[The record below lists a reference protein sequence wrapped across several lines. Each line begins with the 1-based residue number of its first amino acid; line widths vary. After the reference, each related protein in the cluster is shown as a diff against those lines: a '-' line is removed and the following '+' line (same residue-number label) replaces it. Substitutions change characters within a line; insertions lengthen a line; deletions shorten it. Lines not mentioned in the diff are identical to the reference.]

1 MPNSPPE
8 SPTIQPVEAPPP
20 WEDFPDNTYEQDQG
34 SFEPLQLPKT
44 MASSSF
50 KIQSQ
55 NDYLRQWLPRQES
68 YLHHLLDR
76 EAPPED
82 RRCII
87 CQQDG
92 VYKCQDCLGE
102 PLYCTGCCRSQHRS
116 NPFHWITHVGLIIYL
131 GHDGKQCPAVTDRWN
146 LFEEDEPEDLLE
158 PEDLPFV
165 SGPEF
170 QPKENTMVIVDKS
183 GVHHLEVRCCECP
196 NAMSPDIQMF
206 RHGFFPASFNR
217 PKTVFTFRVLND
229 FLLDSLEC
237 GTSAMNYY
245 SKLRRMTSV
254 TTDRYRELMR
264 VARQWRQLKT
274 MKWHGFGHRSD
285 NPSTGEL
292 ALFCPACPQPGINV
306 LLDPSWKYTRSFVM
320 DRNFK
325 AEHLHPIKP
334 FDEVW
339 LSDGLGFMVGKD
351 RYKMHLAEA
360 ADTVEKSS
368 CNNHRA
374 VNQANAARH
383 KLEST
388 GIGGV
393 ACARHGERQINM
405 DYALCEASRHNME
418 GITRAVTFYD
428 INCQYNKHFRVRVG
442 RSRFLEMAPQLTI
455 IPGIG
460 LWHVHGHQDSCY
472 VRYASNFIEGIGR
485 IDGEIMETLWARLN
499 LISPAARGMSSPH
512 QKECLDYQMNDS
524 NFCKMIRMKR
534 TLCQKYK
541 LARNGILESGKAFN
555 RLDEAAPL
563 HLKTEWLARER
574 IAQSSRLNDPSAM
587 DEYEINI
594 KKAPSKKEIELR
606 LLEEGNA
613 HNAAPS
619 RRSVATWIS
628 TGLAIEEAQIALL
641 IEVRRIGRR
650 STETQR
656 LDIARQR
663 DRLQGQIDGFA
674 RSALTH
680 LGEGFDADDEPEDLD
695 VDILDD
701 LDDDPADFTE
711 TSHTWTNSPKFTV
724 IPLPSNLGVDRCRRC
739 MAEDLIPL
747 EMSLREGQANDALHN
762 LRIYLCNKAIL
773 FRTTV
778 RQANYQALKTRAWSQ
793 VTSVQQAVSLHA
805 SIYTK
810 TRKQMMKLEPGQD
823 QLQKYKPLLREQ
835 LKIST
840 AVGDPNARGQRNES
854 LAWFLSVE
862 VDLGGPD
869 QSWNEEFYRVHWLR
883 AKALWDRWRE
893 EMLLVKLEMDWTCK
907 FFLWKTTQW
916 GEHMQGSLEKRL
928 PGHGCYAGRQSQ
940 MYSLLAQDAQA
951 AFQDLQNVLIE
962 AGDE

>member
-1 MPNSPPE
+1 
-8 SPTIQPVEAPPP
+8 
-20 WEDFPDNTYEQDQG
+20 
-34 SFEPLQLPKT
+34 
-44 MASSSF
+44 
-50 KIQSQ
+50 QSQ

-116 NPFHWITHVGLIIYL
+116 NPFHWISQWNGRFFERSCLAHVGLIIYL
-131 GHDGKQCPAVTDRWN
+131 GHDGKQCPAVTDQWN

-183 GVHHLEVRCCECP
+183 GVHRLEVRCCECP

-206 RHGFFPASFNR
+206 RHRFFPASFNR

-245 SKLRRMTSV
+245 SKLRRMTSSMFPHLV
-254 TTDRYRELMR
+254 PDRYRELMR

-306 LLDPSWKYTRSFVM
+306 LLSEDESLDDWKYTRSFVM
-320 DRNFK
+320 DGNFK

-393 ACARHGERQINM
+393 ACARHGCFVPHSMVDFQKGERQATSTIPHSRVNHGQMNM

-428 INCQYNKHFRVRVG
+428 INCQYNKHFRVRVD

-512 QKECLDYQMNDS
+512 RKECLDYQMNDS

-534 TLCQKYK
+534 TLCRKYK
-541 LARNGILESGKAFN
+541 LARNGILESGKAFD

-613 HNAAPS
+613 RNAAPS

-711 TSHTWTNSPKFTV
+711 TSHTWTNSPELTV

-778 RQANYQALKTRAWSQ
+778 RQANSQALKTRAWSQ

-854 LAWFLSVE
+854 LAWFWSVE

-883 AKALWDRWRE
+883 AKALRDRWRE

-907 FFLWKTTQW
+907 FFLWKTTIW
-916 GEHMQGSLEKRL
+916 GEHMQESLEKRL
-928 PGHGCYAGRQSQ
+928 PGHGCYAGRQSH

-951 AFQDLQNVLIE
+951 AFQ
-962 AGDE
+962 

>member
-1 MPNSPPE
+1 
-8 SPTIQPVEAPPP
+8 
-20 WEDFPDNTYEQDQG
+20 
-34 SFEPLQLPKT
+34 
-44 MASSSF
+44 
-50 KIQSQ
+50 
-55 NDYLRQWLPRQES
+55 
-68 YLHHLLDR
+68 
-76 EAPPED
+76 
-82 RRCII
+82 
-87 CQQDG
+87 
-92 VYKCQDCLGE
+92 
-102 PLYCTGCCRSQHRS
+102 
-116 NPFHWITHVGLIIYL
+116 
-131 GHDGKQCPAVTDRWN
+131 
-146 LFEEDEPEDLLE
+146 
-158 PEDLPFV
+158 
-165 SGPEF
+165 
-170 QPKENTMVIVDKS
+170 
-183 GVHHLEVRCCECP
+183 
-196 NAMSPDIQMF
+196 
-206 RHGFFPASFNR
+206 
-217 PKTVFTFRVLND
+217 
-229 FLLDSLEC
+229 
-237 GTSAMNYY
+237 
-245 SKLRRMTSV
+245 
-254 TTDRYRELMR
+254 
-264 VARQWRQLKT
+264 
-274 MKWHGFGHRSD
+274 
-285 NPSTGEL
+285 
-292 ALFCPACPQPGINV
+292 
-306 LLDPSWKYTRSFVM
+306 
-320 DRNFK
+320 
-325 AEHLHPIKP
+325 
-334 FDEVW
+334 
-339 LSDGLGFMVGKD
+339 
-351 RYKMHLAEA
+351 
-360 ADTVEKSS
+360 
-368 CNNHRA
+368 
-374 VNQANAARH
+374 
-383 KLEST
+383 
-388 GIGGV
+388 
-393 ACARHGERQINM
+393 M

-428 INCQYNKHFRVRVG
+428 INCQYNKHFRVRVD

-512 QKECLDYQMNDS
+512 RKECLDYQMNDS

-534 TLCQKYK
+534 TLCRKYK
-541 LARNGILESGKAFN
+541 LARNGISESGKAFD
-555 RLDEAAPL
+555 RLDEAAPS

-606 LLEEGNA
+606 LLEE
-613 HNAAPS
+613 
-619 RRSVATWIS
+619 
-628 TGLAIEEAQIALL
+628 GLAIEEAQIALL

-680 LGEGFDADDEPEDLD
+680 LGEGFDADDEPEDLN

-711 TSHTWTNSPKFTV
+711 TSHTWTNSPELTV

-778 RQANYQALKTRAWSQ
+778 RQAKSQALKTRAWSQ

-854 LAWFLSVE
+854 LAWFWSVE

-883 AKALWDRWRE
+883 AKALRDRWRE
-893 EMLLVKLEMDWTCK
+893 EMILVKLEMDWTS
-907 FFLWKTTQW
+907 TQW
-916 GEHMQGSLEKRL
+916 GDHMQESLEKRPSGSRMLRRKAIPNRHSPVLAMPATPASTSGTLNAGSHYRPLKLSLATISCTLAMAGSRVRACISQYRTEAANNGLSSDRIKYFKAGLQWEMNYSASQNIVLVL
-928 PGHGCYAGRQSQ
+928 PVPVAYILKLYPMLTWNTVPDDVFSFH
-940 MYSLLAQDAQA
+940 LLAFDDEAIAGHPSRIVFKYTCPWWMGNTTIPDQPWQWDEIMASCISHYQYWALNVEDDALVLPEKLKNTSTPPLMGLRWIKERMEALMEEQDHGIKAKMAEVKMYTDMLEKLRKGKGVSRVPNFGGRGSETRSSATVLGVRVSRPLEIACGLGIQNSVKSQVTSSECRVPNPESRVPSPEFRRSGFGDPELGNCVGCQGTRSIGDSICVRDSVFRTVLSPRSRA
-951 AFQDLQNVLIE
+951 PSPESRTPSPEFWRSGFGDLELGNCWLPSSGSPNPDLRNSGLGTRDSGFGTRHSELVTWDLTLF
-962 AGDE
+962 

>member
-1 MPNSPPE
+1 
-8 SPTIQPVEAPPP
+8 
-20 WEDFPDNTYEQDQG
+20 
-34 SFEPLQLPKT
+34 
-44 MASSSF
+44 
-50 KIQSQ
+50 
-55 NDYLRQWLPRQES
+55 
-68 YLHHLLDR
+68 
-76 EAPPED
+76 
-82 RRCII
+82 
-87 CQQDG
+87 
-92 VYKCQDCLGE
+92 
-102 PLYCTGCCRSQHRS
+102 
-116 NPFHWITHVGLIIYL
+116 
-131 GHDGKQCPAVTDRWN
+131 
-146 LFEEDEPEDLLE
+146 
-158 PEDLPFV
+158 
-165 SGPEF
+165 
-170 QPKENTMVIVDKS
+170 
-183 GVHHLEVRCCECP
+183 
-196 NAMSPDIQMF
+196 
-206 RHGFFPASFNR
+206 
-217 PKTVFTFRVLND
+217 
-229 FLLDSLEC
+229 
-237 GTSAMNYY
+237 
-245 SKLRRMTSV
+245 
-254 TTDRYRELMR
+254 
-264 VARQWRQLKT
+264 
-274 MKWHGFGHRSD
+274 
-285 NPSTGEL
+285 
-292 ALFCPACPQPGINV
+292 
-306 LLDPSWKYTRSFVM
+306 
-320 DRNFK
+320 
-325 AEHLHPIKP
+325 
-334 FDEVW
+334 
-339 LSDGLGFMVGKD
+339 
-351 RYKMHLAEA
+351 
-360 ADTVEKSS
+360 
-368 CNNHRA
+368 
-374 VNQANAARH
+374 
-383 KLEST
+383 
-388 GIGGV
+388 
-393 ACARHGERQINM
+393 
-405 DYALCEASRHNME
+405 
-418 GITRAVTFYD
+418 
-428 INCQYNKHFRVRVG
+428 
-442 RSRFLEMAPQLTI
+442 MAPQLTI

-512 QKECLDYQMNDS
+512 RKECLDYQMNDS

-534 TLCQKYK
+534 TLCRKYK
-541 LARNGILESGKAFN
+541 LARNGILESGKAFD
-555 RLDEAAPL
+555 RLDEAAPS

-613 HNAAPS
+613 RNAAPS

-641 IEVRRIGRR
+641 IEVRRIRRR

-711 TSHTWTNSPKFTV
+711 TSHTWTNSPELTV
-724 IPLPSNLGVDRCRRC
+724 IPLPSNLG
-739 MAEDLIPL
+739 
-747 EMSLREGQANDALHN
+747 MSLREGQANDALHN

-778 RQANYQALKTRAWSQ
+778 RQANSQALKTRAWSQ
-793 VTSVQQAVSLHA
+793 
-805 SIYTK
+805 

-854 LAWFLSVE
+854 LAWFWSVE

-883 AKALWDRWRE
+883 AKALRDRWRE
-893 EMLLVKLEMDWTCK
+893 EMLLVTFEMDWTCK
-907 FFLWKTTQW
+907 FFLWKTTIW
-916 GEHMQGSLEKRL
+916 GEHMQESLEKRL
-928 PGHGCYAGRQSQ
+928 PGHGCYAGRQSH

>member
-1 MPNSPPE
+1 
-8 SPTIQPVEAPPP
+8 
-20 WEDFPDNTYEQDQG
+20 
-34 SFEPLQLPKT
+34 
-44 MASSSF
+44 MAKHS

-102 PLYCTGCCRSQHRS
+102 PLYCTGCCRSQHCS
-116 NPFHWITHVGLIIYL
+116 NPFHWISQWNGRFFERSCLAHVGLIIHL

-183 GVHHLEVRCCECP
+183 GVHRLEVRCCECP

-206 RHGFFPASFNR
+206 RHRFFPASFNR
-217 PKTVFTFRVLND
+217 PKTVFT
-229 FLLDSLEC
+229 LDLEC

-245 SKLRRMTSV
+245 SKLRRMTSSMFPHLV
-254 TTDRYRELMR
+254 PAHCKDRYRELMR

-306 LLDPSWKYTRSFVM
+306 LFDPSWKYTRSFVM
-320 DRNFK
+320 DGNFK

-393 ACARHGERQINM
+393 ACARHGCFVPHSM
-405 DYALCEASRHNME
+405 ASRHNME

-428 INCQYNKHFRVRVG
+428 INCQYNKHFRVRVD

-512 QKECLDYQMNDS
+512 RKECLDYQMNDS

-534 TLCQKYK
+534 TLCRKYK
-541 LARNGILESGKAFN
+541 LARNGISESGKAFD
-555 RLDEAAPL
+555 RLDEAAPS

-606 LLEEGNA
+606 LLEEGNTR
-613 HNAAPS
+613 NAAPS
-619 RRSVATWIS
+619 CRSVAKWIS

-674 RSALTH
+674 QSALTH
-680 LGEGFDADDEPEDLD
+680 LGEGFDADDEPEDLN

-711 TSHTWTNSPKFTV
+711 TSHTWTNSPELTV
-724 IPLPSNLGVDRCRRC
+724 IPLPSNLG
-739 MAEDLIPL
+739 AK
-747 EMSLREGQANDALHN
+747 S
-762 LRIYLCNKAIL
+762 
-773 FRTTV
+773 
-778 RQANYQALKTRAWSQ
+778 QALKTRAWSQ

-854 LAWFLSVE
+854 LAWFWSVE

-869 QSWNEEFYRVHWLR
+869 QSWNEEFYRALR
-883 AKALWDRWRE
+883 DRWRE
-893 EMLLVKLEMDWTCK
+893 EMILVKLEMDWTS
-907 FFLWKTTQW
+907 TQW
-916 GEHMQGSLEKRL
+916 GDHMQESLEKRL

-940 MYSLLAQDAQA
+940 MYSLLRTGC
-951 AFQDLQNVLIE
+951 
-962 AGDE
+962 AGSFSRPTKRVDRGWR

>member
-44 MASSSF
+44 MASSST
-50 KIQSQ
+50 IQ

-82 RRCII
+82 RRCFI
-87 CQQDG
+87 CDQDG
-92 VYKCQDCLGE
+92 VYKYRC
-102 PLYCTGCCRSQHRS
+102 
-116 NPFHWITHVGLIIYL
+116 
-131 GHDGKQCPAVTDRWN
+131 N
-146 LFEEDEPEDLLE
+146 LFEEDEPEDQLE

-183 GVHHLEVRCCECP
+183 GVHRLEVLCCDCP
-196 NAMSPDIQMF
+196 NAMSPDIQLF

-217 PKTVFTFRVLND
+217 PKTVFTFGVLND
-229 FLLDSLEC
+229 FLLDNLEC

-245 SKLRRMTSV
+245 SKLRRMTSSMFPHLV
-254 TTDRYRELMR
+254 PDQYRELMR
-264 VARQWRQLKT
+264 VARQWRQLKI

-285 NPSTGEL
+285 TPSTGEL

-306 LLDPSWKYTRSFVM
+306 ASTIIRTPSWKFTRSFVM
-320 DRNFK
+320 DGNFK

-334 FDEVW
+334 FNEVW

-351 RYKMHLAEA
+351 RYKMHLEEA

-374 VNQANAARH
+374 VNQANASRH

-393 ACARHGERQINM
+393 ACARHGCFVPHSMVDFQKGERQMNM
-405 DYALCEASRHNME
+405 DYALCEASQHNME

-428 INCQYNKHFRVRVG
+428 INCQYNKHLRVRVDQ
-442 RSRFLEMAPQLTI
+442 SRFLEMAPELTI

-485 IDGEIMETLWARLN
+485 IDGEIMETLWA
-499 LISPAARGMSSPH
+499 PRGMSSPH
-512 QKECLDYQMNDS
+512 HKECLDYQMNDS

-534 TLCQKYK
+534 TLCRKYK
-541 LARNGILESGKAFN
+541 LARNGIAESGKAFD
-555 RLDEAAPL
+555 RLHEAAPA
-563 HLKTEWLARER
+563 HSKMECRLK
-574 IAQSSRLNDPSAM
+574 DPAAM

-594 KKAPSKKEIELR
+594 KKGKLTSIVSV
-606 LLEEGNA
+606 EESNA
-613 HNAAPS
+613 RNAAPS

-641 IEVRRIGRR
+641 IEVRRAGRR
-650 STETQR
+650 CTETQR

-663 DRLQGQIDGFA
+663 DRLQGQIDGFT

-680 LGEGFDADDEPEDLD
+680 LGEGFDADDEPDDLNI
-695 VDILDD
+695 DILDD
-701 LDDDPADFTE
+701 LDDDPAEFTE
-711 TSHTWTNSPKFTV
+711 TSDTWTNSPELTV

-747 EMSLREGQANDALHN
+747 EMLLHEGQANDALHN
-762 LRIYLCNKAIL
+762 LRIHLCNKAIL

-778 RQANYQALKTRAWSQ
+778 RQAKSQALKTRAWSQ

-810 TRKQMMKLEPGQD
+810 TRKQMMKLEPGQE

-854 LAWFLSVE
+854 LAWFWSVE

-883 AKALWDRWRE
+883 AKALRDRWRE
-893 EMLLVKLEMDWTCK
+893 ELILVKLEMDWTHN
-907 FFLWKTTQW
+907 FFLWKATQW
-916 GEHMQGSLEKRL
+916 GDRMQESLDKRL
-928 PGHGCYAGRQSQ
+928 PGHACYSGRQSQ
-940 MYSLLAQDAQA
+940 MYSLLTQDAQA
-951 AFQDLQNVLIE
+951 AFQDVQNVLIE

>member
-1 MPNSPPE
+1 
-8 SPTIQPVEAPPP
+8 
-20 WEDFPDNTYEQDQG
+20 
-34 SFEPLQLPKT
+34 
-44 MASSSF
+44 
-50 KIQSQ
+50 
-55 NDYLRQWLPRQES
+55 
-68 YLHHLLDR
+68 
-76 EAPPED
+76 
-82 RRCII
+82 
-87 CQQDG
+87 
-92 VYKCQDCLGE
+92 
-102 PLYCTGCCRSQHRS
+102 
-116 NPFHWITHVGLIIYL
+116 
-131 GHDGKQCPAVTDRWN
+131 
-146 LFEEDEPEDLLE
+146 
-158 PEDLPFV
+158 
-165 SGPEF
+165 
-170 QPKENTMVIVDKS
+170 
-183 GVHHLEVRCCECP
+183 
-196 NAMSPDIQMF
+196 
-206 RHGFFPASFNR
+206 
-217 PKTVFTFRVLND
+217 
-229 FLLDSLEC
+229 
-237 GTSAMNYY
+237 
-245 SKLRRMTSV
+245 
-254 TTDRYRELMR
+254 
-264 VARQWRQLKT
+264 
-274 MKWHGFGHRSD
+274 
-285 NPSTGEL
+285 
-292 ALFCPACPQPGINV
+292 
-306 LLDPSWKYTRSFVM
+306 
-320 DRNFK
+320 
-325 AEHLHPIKP
+325 
-334 FDEVW
+334 
-339 LSDGLGFMVGKD
+339 
-351 RYKMHLAEA
+351 
-360 ADTVEKSS
+360 
-368 CNNHRA
+368 
-374 VNQANAARH
+374 
-383 KLEST
+383 
-388 GIGGV
+388 
-393 ACARHGERQINM
+393 
-405 DYALCEASRHNME
+405 
-418 GITRAVTFYD
+418 
-428 INCQYNKHFRVRVG
+428 
-442 RSRFLEMAPQLTI
+442 MAPQLTI
-455 IPGIG
+455 IPRIG

-485 IDGEIMETLWARLN
+485 IDGEIMETLWAWLN
-499 LISPAARGMSSPH
+499 LISPAAWGMSSPH
-512 QKECLDYQMNDS
+512 QKECRDYQMNDS

-541 LARNGILESGKAFN
+541 LARNGISESGKGFD
-555 RLDEAAPL
+555 RLDEAAPS

-606 LLEEGNA
+606 LLEEGNT

-674 RSALTH
+674 QSALTH

-711 TSHTWTNSPKFTV
+711 TSHTWTNFPELTV
-724 IPLPSNLGVDRCRRC
+724 IPLPSNLG
-739 MAEDLIPL
+739 
-747 EMSLREGQANDALHN
+747 ANDALHN

-778 RQANYQALKTRAWSQ
+778 RQAKSQALKTRAWSQ
-793 VTSVQQAVSLHA
+793 
-805 SIYTK
+805 

-854 LAWFLSVE
+854 LAWFWSVE
-862 VDLGGPD
+862 VDLRGPD

-883 AKALWDRWRE
+883 AKALRDRWRE

-916 GEHMQGSLEKRL
+916 GDHMQESLEKCL